1 MSDYTGLDGGQMS
14 LFPKRPRQNIP
25 FGDTVMVWKG
35 KA

>member
-1 MSDYTGLDGGQMS
+1 MSDYAGLDGDQMS
-14 LFPKRPRQNIP
+14 LFPKGHRQNIP